1 MDGSFSGGL
10 PALKRFYLL
19 LYLDSIEI
27 FNIMKAV
34 ILYMDHRKDSWYAGR
49 SFKGKELFLDEWHK
63 IRYSIHTLCTALHP
77 FGGARSTVQ
86 TEQAMPEE
94 GVGPGRRTWQQMN
107 ERICGTVVCY
117 TDAFFIAFFGTDY
130 LDGVL
135 IREKSMPCRLARTG
149 GFFYG
154 N

>member
-49 SFKGKELFLDEWHK
+49 SFKGKELFLDGWHK
-63 IRYSIHTLCTALHP
+63 IRYSMRLRPEKTCLCAIIDLGSVGCFNGEYAEPALEHLGRAG
-77 FGGARSTVQ
+77 F
-86 TEQAMPEE
+86 EQAGTINATLLGR
-94 GVGPGRRTWQQMN
+94 GV
-107 ERICGTVVCY
+107 E
-117 TDAFFIAFFGTDY
+117 
-130 LDGVL
+130 DGKDIRL
-135 IREKSMPCRLARTG
+135 MELHIPLREKTL
-149 GFFYG
+149 
-154 N
+154 